1 MADLKISALTA
12 ATTPLAGTEV
22 LPIVQSGV
30 TKKVSIASLTD
41 ARQSIAINP
50 ATASTM
56 NNVAIGGTTPLGG
69 AFTTLTSTSDATIN
83 GVRVGRGAGNNSSSV
98 AVGTLALGSNT
109 TDQNTAVGYVAA
121 YQSTAAGITAFGANV
136 LQNNTTGAI
145 NSVFGGAAA
154 GSYSAA
160 MAANITGGQNA
171 VFGSGALSTSTA
183 GGSNAAFGIR
193 ALTLAT
199 GDGNTAIGW
208 WAGSTATTGSNN
220 GFFGYN
226 AQPSS
231 VTVSN
236 EYTYG
241 NSAVTKHRFVGGDL
255 VIGTAG
261 KGLDFGSSVLWLTG
275 AGTPEG
281 AVTAAVGSMYTN
293 TTGGAG
299 TTLYIKES
307 GTGNTGWVAK

>member
-1 MADLKISALTA
+1 MADAKISALPA
-12 ATTPLAGTEV
+12 STTPLAGTEV
-22 LPIVQSGV
+22 LPIVQGGQ
-30 TKKVSIASLTD
+30 TRQVSIA
-41 ARQSIAINP
+41 NV
-50 ATASTM
+50 TAGRAVNALS
-56 NNVAIGGTTPLGG
+56 V
-69 AFTTLTSTSDATIN
+69 TSTNDGTFN

-98 AVGTLALGSNT
+98 AVGTSALGSNT
-109 TDQNTAVGYVAA
+109 TDQNTAVGYIAA

-136 LQNNTTGAI
+136 LQNNTTGGI

-154 GSYSAA
+154 GSYNAA

-193 ALTLAT
+193 ALSLAT

-208 WAGSTATTGSNN
+208 WAGNTATTGSNN

-261 KGLDFGSSVLWLTG
+261 KGLDFGSSVLWRTG

-281 AVTAAVGSMYTN
+281 VVTAAVGSLYTR
-293 TTGGAG
+293 TDGGLLS
-299 TTLYIKES
+299 TLYVKES
-307 GTGNTGWVAK
+307 GAGNTGWVAK